1 MQKDVFD
8 ELVVVKRSGQRVN
21 FNSYKIAVAIK
32 NAFDSVYDNSEET
45 KINKIYENVLK
56 YIEINYAN
64 RKTINVEDIQ
74 DIIESKL
81 EESNF
86 KEVYNAFSEYRK
98 KRAASRKI
106 FTQKQQHKFLKAI
119 EKINDDNILLND
131 NSCKIKDIVKNYG
144 LMVVNEITKSYII
157 DNKFLREHE
166 EGNIY
171 INDMC
176 DFSLGRLSNTHIN
189 LNNFLENNSFENVVY
204 KLKDLSTEISG
215 EINVPSLDK
224 LLENYSIKKFK
235 LLYIE
240 YLSNYLKVS
249 GFDKYINLKKII
261 ELINKEKDITFD
273 MSNYSI
279 YMLSEQVE
287 NIFDSAY
294 KDAYE
299 KCKSDLYYNLKK
311 MFEDLSMFNK
321 SYSFSFGTNDSSIG
335 NCINKTLLEVLNEL
349 GRLNNVIV
357 IFKLNEDNASYMSE
371 ICSLIINNK
380 NVMVSN
386 NKTSYNKG
394 NNEVEYFSD
403 GVRIYENNNE
413 DVSSSEGRMVVALT
427 NINFAR
433 LGLEFENDNIKNFY
447 NKLDFIV
454 EIVKSELLLSFE
466 TIGNKNKDNYEFV
479 FNNNIMSDDR
489 LERGQK
495 IRKIIKNGNL
505 LIGLIGLNE
514 CVQLLEKDS
523 TKQYELLKGILKFLN
538 KKCMIFREETKLNF
552 YLYEPYKSAASKELI
567 ALDKSIYGNRK
578 ELKNKCMYD
587 LISNLP
593 EIKNNYSLIGEIQKL
608 VSGGSILE
616 IKVNKNMTVNK
627 LEELIFNIF
636 DSDVGFLKFI
646 TKDVT

>member
-8 ELVVVKRSGQRVN
+8 ELIVVKRSGQRVN

-32 NAFDSVYDNSEET
+32 NAFDSIYENSEET

-56 YIEINYAN
+56 HIEINYVN

-81 EESNF
+81 KESNF
-86 KEVYNAFSEYRK
+86 KDVYNAFSEYRK

-119 EKINDDNILLND
+119 EKINDDNILLTD
-131 NSCKIKDIVKNYG
+131 NSCKIKDIVNNYG
-144 LMVVNEITKSYII
+144 LTVVNEITKSYII
-157 DNKFLREHE
+157 DNKFLREHD

-176 DFSLGRLSNTHIN
+176 DFSLGRLSNTHID
-189 LNNFLENNSFENVVY
+189 LSNFLENNSFENVVY
-204 KLKDLSTEISG
+204 KLKELSAEISG

-235 LLYIE
+235 SLYIE

-279 YMLSEQVE
+279 YMLSEQVL

-311 MFEDLSMFNK
+311 MFEELSIFNK
-321 SYSFSFGTNDSSIG
+321 PYSFSLGTNDSYIG
-335 NCINKTLLEVLNEL
+335 NCINKILLEVLNEL
-349 GRLNNVIV
+349 GRLNNIII

-386 NKTSYNKG
+386 NKASYNRG

-403 GVRIYENNNE
+403 GVRIYENNND

-447 NKLDFIV
+447 NKLDFII

-466 TIGNKNKDNYEFV
+466 TIGNKNKDNYQFV
-479 FNNNIMSDDR
+479 FDHNIMSDDR
-489 LERGQK
+489 LESGQK

-523 TKQYELLKGILKFLN
+523 TKQYELLKSILKFLN
-538 KKCMIFREETKLNF
+538 KKCTIFREETKLNF
-552 YLYEPYKSAASKELI
+552 YLYEPYKSVASKELI

-616 IKVNKNMTVNK
+616 VKVNKNMTVNK

-646 TKDVT
+646 TRDVT